1 MEPTSPKDMIGRTI
15 GRAARLWRRAVDVRL
30 QAYGLTEATWL
41 PLLHLS
47 RAVAPMRQKDLAAS
61 LGLDGST
68 VVRLL
73 DNLQAAGL
81 VERREDEGD
90 RRAKTI
96 HLTPEAER
104 LVAQVEAIARDV
116 RLATIQGIPEADIE
130 RAAAVLERIC
140 DVLAALPESD
150 MA

>member
-1 MEPTSPKDMIGRTI
+1 MDAVTPKDMIGRTI
-15 GRAARLWRRAVDVRL
+15 GRTARLWRRAVDVRL

-47 RAVAPMRQKDLAAS
+47 RAAAPMRQKDLAAS

-68 VVRLL
+68 VARLL
-73 DNLQAAGL
+73 DNLQGAGL

>member
-1 MEPTSPKDMIGRTI
+1 MDAVTPKDMIGRTI
-15 GRAARLWRRAVDVRL
+15 GRTARLWRRAVDVRL

-47 RAVAPMRQKDLAAS
+47 RAAAPMRQKDLAAS

-68 VVRLL
+68 VARLL
-73 DNLQAAGL
+73 DNLQGAGL

-96 HLTPEAER
+96 HLTPAAGE
-104 LVAQVEAIARDV
+104 LVARVEAISRDV
-116 RLATIQGIPEADIE
+116 RLATIRDIPEADIE
-130 RAAAVLERIC
+130 RTAAILERIC
-140 DVLAALPESD
+140 EALATLPETET
-150 MA
+150 A